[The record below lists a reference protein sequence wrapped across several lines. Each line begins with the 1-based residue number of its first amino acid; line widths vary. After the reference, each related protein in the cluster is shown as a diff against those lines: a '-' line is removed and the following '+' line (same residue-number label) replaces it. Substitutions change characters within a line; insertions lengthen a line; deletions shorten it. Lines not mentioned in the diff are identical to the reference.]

1 MQPYGI
7 HAWLLL
13 GGSGRLPGSFWGGLE
28 DYAPWMRNPGLA
40 KQQHC

>member
-1 MQPYGI
+1 MQAYGI

-13 GGSGRLPGSFWGGLE
+13 GGSGRLH

-40 KQQHC
+40 KQQQHC